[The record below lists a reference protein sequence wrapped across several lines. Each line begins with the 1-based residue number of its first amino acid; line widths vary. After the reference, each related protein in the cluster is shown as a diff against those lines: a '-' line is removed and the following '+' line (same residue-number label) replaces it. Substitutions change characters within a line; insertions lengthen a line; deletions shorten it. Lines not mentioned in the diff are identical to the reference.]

1 MWAMATGPVVMVLM
15 AMAAGVVLMVM
26 VVAAVTKLRKL
37 IEKGRV

>member
-15 AMAAGVVLMVM
+15 AMAAGVVVMVM